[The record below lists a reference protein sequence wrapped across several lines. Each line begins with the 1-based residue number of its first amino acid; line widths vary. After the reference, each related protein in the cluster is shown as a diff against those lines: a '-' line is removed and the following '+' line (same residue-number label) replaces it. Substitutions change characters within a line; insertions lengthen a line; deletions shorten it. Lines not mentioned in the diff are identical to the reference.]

1 MSKEF
6 DAQRDDGGHQ
16 DVEVIQSRET
26 FVGPLPPPWIIREYK
41 ELYGNAPEII
51 FNEFQNEAKH
61 RRQIERRIVSSEAFI
76 RVLGQFVVYGIAI
89 CGLVVSWF
97 AFERGYPWQA
107 VLIIGTIGAGI
118 IGRLLKSH
126 DTKP

>member
-1 MSKEF
+1 MSREF
-6 DAQRDDGGHQ
+6 DAQSDDEHQ
-16 DVEVIQSRET
+16 EVEVIQSRET

-41 ELYGNAPEII
+41 ELYENAPEII

-61 RRQIERRIVSSEAFI
+61 RRQIERGIASSEVYI

-89 CGLVVSWF
+89 SGLIVSWF

-107 VLIIGTIGAGI
+107 VSIIGVVGGGI
-118 IGRLLKSH
+118 IARLIKSRN
-126 DTKP
+126 TNP